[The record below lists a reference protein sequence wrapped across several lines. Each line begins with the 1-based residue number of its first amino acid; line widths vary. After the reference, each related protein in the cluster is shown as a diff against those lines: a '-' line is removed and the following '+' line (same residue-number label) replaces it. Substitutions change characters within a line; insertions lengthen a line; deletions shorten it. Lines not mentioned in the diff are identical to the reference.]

1 MLLLRANAGT
11 GNFAEANEVRRTP
24 TPDSEETK
32 YYKDGPK
39 GRRVDGREDEYER
52 PWERDAYSDLRY
64 DESQPA
70 AGPRGGGRR
79 GKVNV
84 VAANARAN
92 AVRAGRAGGAV
103 PWQGRGG
110 RGGGRGRGR
119 GGGRGSGGGSIQMS
133 PRGPGN
139 VRQMARAEAL
149 AVLGL

>member
-1 MLLLRANAGT
+1 MCPSLTSCWFRCRAGT

-24 TPDSEETK
+24 TPDSAETK

-39 GRRVDGREDEYER
+39 GRRVDGRDDEYDR
-52 PWERDAYSDLRY
+52 PWERDAYQDLRQ
-64 DESQPA
+64 E
-70 AGPRGGGRR
+70 PRARR
-79 GKVNV
+79 KVNV
-84 VAANARAN
+84 VAANARAG
-92 AVRAGRAGGAV
+92 AVRGGRAGAA

-110 RGGGRGRGR
+110 RGGRAGRGT
-119 GGGRGSGGGSIQMS
+119 GRGSGGGTIQLS